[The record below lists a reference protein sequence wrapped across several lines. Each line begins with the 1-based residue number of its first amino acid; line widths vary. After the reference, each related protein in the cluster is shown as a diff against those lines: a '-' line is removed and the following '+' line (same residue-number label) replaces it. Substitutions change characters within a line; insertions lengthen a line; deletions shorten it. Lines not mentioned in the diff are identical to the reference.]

1 MSSTITEPDVSK
13 FLVGRRESL
22 TLGDLA
28 KMNAESQKMKA
39 VPQMMGLNTNL
50 ANQNKWI
57 GYLPISNVLGKKYS
71 DLELHLTRFSLP
83 QMVMA
88 STTVPFRGYSKE
100 IPLKLMNAESK
111 ELTFEF
117 LVDEHWENYK
127 SLYALMS
134 GTEGNLNKVIDEKL
148 QPISPENYIPIRIYL
163 LDNYKRKVIQFL
175 FENAWLKIFNDIALE
190 VQNSDEVTASV
201 TFAYDRFLVEP
212 VD

>member
-1 MSSTITEPDVSK
+1 MQKNNITGAAPN
-13 FLVGRRESL
+13 L
-22 TLGDLA
+22 
-28 KMNAESQKMKA
+28 Q
-39 VPQMMGLNTNL
+39 GLNTNL
-50 ANQNKWI
+50 AGSNAWFA
-57 GYLPISNVLGKKYS
+57 YLPISNVLGKKYA

-88 STTVPFRGYSKE
+88 STTVSYRGYQKE
-100 IPLKLMNAESK
+100 IPTKLMNAESK

-127 SLYALMS
+127 ALYTLMS

-148 QPISPENYIPIRIYL
+148 HPISPEDYIPIRIYL

-175 FENAWLKIFNDIALE
+175 FENAWLKIFNEIALE
-190 VQNSDEVTASV
+190 VQSSDEVTASV

>member
-1 MSSTITEPDVSK
+1 MSSTITQPDVSK
-13 FLVGRRESL
+13 ILAGRGENF

-57 GYLPISNVLGKKYS
+57 GYLPISNILGKKYA

-88 STTVPFRGYSKE
+88 STTVPFRGYQKE
-100 IPLKLMNAESK
+100 IPLKLMNAENK

-117 LVDEHWENYK
+117 LVDERWENYK

-134 GTEGNLNKVIDEKL
+134 GTEGNLNKVINEKL

-212 VD
+212 ID